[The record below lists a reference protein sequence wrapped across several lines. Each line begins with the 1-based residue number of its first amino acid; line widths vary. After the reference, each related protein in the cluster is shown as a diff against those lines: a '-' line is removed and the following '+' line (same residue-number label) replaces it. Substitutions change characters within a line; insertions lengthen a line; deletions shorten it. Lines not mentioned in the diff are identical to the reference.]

1 LPGRRDREAS
11 PWALLVAATFLCAA
25 QPAHSQSAGEPA
37 RQSLTVTL
45 GVAHDTRRDAADS
58 PLAYSGSGPLARIG
72 YERTREGRRLH
83 VSFTAGGSTLTPS
96 GTVPDA
102 FTPFQEA
109 FTIYALE
116 AGMDWR
122 LRGSS
127 PRRGDFAL
135 GVEFGS
141 TVTLARHLYAGQ
153 DISQQSFDL
162 GVVTLGP
169 SARWT
174 RRFGDGEV
182 SASLAVPLLAWVDH
196 PYADVRFATQLMKVH
211 FAPFSRFHEA
221 DGELSYSFRP
231 GDRYGI
237 EASYRLELVELNE
250 LQVVRRASQSLTIA
264 VVRRFGVR
272 P

>member
-1 LPGRRDREAS
+1 MPTLPRRTRGRGAPPRA
-11 PWALLVAATFLCAA
+11 CAGA
-25 QPAHSQSAGEPA
+25 
-37 RQSLTVTL
+37 
-45 GVAHDTRRDAADS
+45 
-58 PLAYSGSGPLARIG
+58 GPLARIG
-72 YERTREGRRLH
+72 SQRTREERRLH
-83 VSFTAGGSTLTPS
+83 VSFTGGGSTLTPS

-162 GVVTLGP
+162 GGRKPGP
-169 SARWT
+169 PAR
-174 RRFGDGEV
+174 G
-182 SASLAVPLLAWVDH
+182 
-196 PYADVRFATQLMKVH
+196 
-211 FAPFSRFHEA
+211 
-221 DGELSYSFRP
+221 
-231 GDRYGI
+231 
-237 EASYRLELVELNE
+237 
-250 LQVVRRASQSLTIA
+250 
-264 VVRRFGVR
+264 
-272 P
+272 

>member
-1 LPGRRDREAS
+1 MAHDARRD
-11 PWALLVAATFLCAA
+11 
-25 QPAHSQSAGEPA
+25 
-37 RQSLTVTL
+37 
-45 GVAHDTRRDAADS
+45 DADS
-58 PLAYSGSGPLARIG
+58 PLAYSGTGPLARIG
-72 YERTREGRRLH
+72 YQRTREGRRLH
-83 VSFTAGGSTLTPS
+83 VSFTGGGSTLTPS

-162 GVVTLGP
+162 AVVTLGP
-169 SARWT
+169 TARWT
-174 RRFGDGEV
+174 RRIGAGEV
-182 SASLAVPLLAWVDH
+182 AASLAAPLLAWVDH
-196 PYADVRFATQLMKVH
+196 PYADVRFATQLMNVH
-211 FAPFSRFHEA
+211 FAPLSRFHEA
-221 DGELSYSFRP
+221 DGELSYAFRP

-237 EASYRLELVELNE
+237 EASYRLDLVELNE

-264 VVRRFGVR
+264 VVRRFGAR